1 MSLETALESY
11 PKQTSTKSGLKITLR
26 PLVATDAKA
35 LAEFFR
41 ALPQEELMFLKERL
55 NDPAVLKQWCKRLDY
70 HQNLPLLAWNDK
82 HLVGVVILHQ
92 EQGGWKRHIGHLN
105 VYVHPKQ
112 RGQGIGR
119 LLIAEIIDLAR
130 RAGLERLE
138 AEFFGA
144 QENAIKLFGL
154 MGFSNLLSLPE
165 YVKDMQA
172 NAHDYIM
179 MGIKLSTEEEYA
191 GMG

>member
-1 MSLETALESY
+1 MSLESALEQY
-11 PKQTSTKSGLKITLR
+11 PKQIKTKSGLKITLR
-26 PLVATDAKA
+26 PLVAADAKA
-35 LAEFFR
+35 LQEFFR
-41 ALPQEELMFLKERL
+41 ALPEEELMFLKERL
-55 NDPAVLKQWCKRLDY
+55 HDPAVLKQWCKRLDY
-70 HQNLPLLAWNDK
+70 HQNLPLLAWQEK
-82 HLVGVVILHQ
+82 QLVGVVILRQ
-92 EQGGWKRHIGHLN
+92 EQGGWKRHIGHIN
-105 VYVHPKQ
+105 VYVHPRQ

-119 LLIAEIIDLAR
+119 LLISEVIDLAR

-144 QENAIKLFGL
+144 QEGAMKLFGL